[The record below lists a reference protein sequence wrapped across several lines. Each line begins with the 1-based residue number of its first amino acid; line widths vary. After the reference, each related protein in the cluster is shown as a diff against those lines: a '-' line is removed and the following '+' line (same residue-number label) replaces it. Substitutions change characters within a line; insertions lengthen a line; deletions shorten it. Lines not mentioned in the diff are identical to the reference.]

1 MKLDLNKEEGKLL
14 ELAQGNKEICELIK
28 HAFVKLREGRE
39 KIVNSDISKIE
50 NKGKGA
56 IPIAKEL
63 ARVAYLSKPENIYF
77 VVRYGTL
84 LLKDDDV
91 DGAEEVVRAYKSKH
105 GDSSHRFKF
114 LEASI
119 HKNKERYDKAIAIL
133 QKLDKDQYV
142 IDELAECY
150 YLSRN
155 YADAKSLLEN
165 NQLSWKSALILAK
178 IYKQEGFPQKA
189 YKVLEPFRGKDEVDT
204 FIDGLGP
211 IDIASKSEA
220 ETSLWIE
227 KGIQKF
233 KKEHDPSKTVL
244 VMMKFSGGDPS
255 KDKKLET
262 LFNTIKLEL
271 DKYGLDTV
279 RADEKNYSESDY
291 IWDNVQIYLN
301 GCNYGIAVLENLY
314 SEEMNPNVAL
324 EYGYMLAKGKRVLL
338 LKEKSFRN
346 IRADI
351 LGKIWKEFEFDDH
364 KSIKKAIQKW
374 MVDLGITRIKA

>member
-39 KIVNSDISKIE
+39 KIVNSDIGKIE
-50 NKGKGA
+50 NKGA
-56 IPIAKEL
+56 ISIAKEL

-77 VVRYGTL
+77 VVRYGIL
-84 LLKDDDV
+84 SLKDGDV
-91 DGAEEVVRAYKSKH
+91 DGAEEVVQTYKSKH
-105 GDSSHRFKF
+105 GDSNNQRFKF

-119 HKNKERYDKAIAIL
+119 HKNKERHDQAIAIL
-133 QKLDKDQYV
+133 QNLPKNQYV

-165 NQLSWKSALILAK
+165 NQLSPKSALILAK
-178 IYKQEGFPQKA
+178 IYKQEGFSQKA
-189 YKVLEPFRGKDEVDT
+189 YKVLEPFRGKYQDVDT

-233 KKEHDPSKTVL
+233 KKEHNPSKTVF
-244 VMMKFSGGDPS
+244 VMMKFSGGNPS

-291 IWDNVQIYLN
+291 IWDNVQIYMN
-301 GCNYGIAVLENLY
+301 GCNYGVPVLENLY

-338 LKEKSFRN
+338 LKEKSFGN

-364 KSIKKAIQKW
+364 ESIKKAIQNW

>member
-39 KIVNSDISKIE
+39 KIVNSDIGKIE

-114 LEASI
+114 LKASI

-227 KGIQKF
+227 KGI
-233 KKEHDPSKTVL
+233 
-244 VMMKFSGGDPS
+244 
-255 KDKKLET
+255 
-262 LFNTIKLEL
+262 
-271 DKYGLDTV
+271 
-279 RADEKNYSESDY
+279 
-291 IWDNVQIYLN
+291 
-301 GCNYGIAVLENLY
+301 
-314 SEEMNPNVAL
+314 
-324 EYGYMLAKGKRVLL
+324 
-338 LKEKSFRN
+338 
-346 IRADI
+346 
-351 LGKIWKEFEFDDH
+351 
-364 KSIKKAIQKW
+364 
-374 MVDLGITRIKA
+374 